1 MSLLVFAW
9 IPLTWLLFACNGI
22 EPGAPLEGDA
32 TPVCDRGT
40 LDVRLGQF
48 HSCALSCDGMV
59 RCWGDN
65 SFGQL
70 GLGDYD
76 NRGDEPGEMGDA
88 LPIVDLGHSG
98 RAIELSLGSSH
109 SCALLDDGS
118 VKCWGENSAGQLGLG
133 DRDNRGGEPNHMGAM
148 LPIVDLAASATA
160 IAAGGEHT
168 CAVLQ
173 GGSVKCWG
181 ANYDGELGQGHTET
195 RGAQPGELG
204 QALATVDL
212 GVGAVAVDVV
222 AGEDHSC
229 ALLDDSRVKCW
240 GYNGNG
246 RLGLG
251 DTEDRGDQPDEM
263 GDALGVV
270 ELGKMRVQQIAANAG
285 GSHSCA
291 LLEGGQV
298 KCWGDNGFG
307 VLGVGDVENR
317 GDDPGEL
324 EDSLAMVELGGLR
337 AVSIGAGSG
346 TSCAVLEDQSAR
358 CCGYNGYA
366 ALGLGDTRHRGDTKE
381 SMGKNLPAIA
391 LGTEHHAVLIRPGGG
406 NHTCALLNGG
416 ALKCWGGNGQG
427 QLGLGHGET
436 IGDSPDEMGD
446 GLAPVRL
453 SAARIH
459 HQGTR

>member
-270 ELGKMRVQQIAANAG
+270 ELGKMRV
-285 GSHSCA
+285 
-291 LLEGGQV
+291 
-298 KCWGDNGFG
+298 
-307 VLGVGDVENR
+307 
-317 GDDPGEL
+317 
-324 EDSLAMVELGGLR
+324 
-337 AVSIGAGSG
+337 
-346 TSCAVLEDQSAR
+346 
-358 CCGYNGYA
+358 
-366 ALGLGDTRHRGDTKE
+366 
-381 SMGKNLPAIA
+381 
-391 LGTEHHAVLIRPGGG
+391 
-406 NHTCALLNGG
+406 
-416 ALKCWGGNGQG
+416 
-427 QLGLGHGET
+427 
-436 IGDSPDEMGD
+436 
-446 GLAPVRL
+446 
-453 SAARIH
+453 
-459 HQGTR
+459 